1 MFITIILFN
10 LASTLGY
17 IVCITYGTS
26 LHGSNELQF
35 EWWKFS
41 ILWIIYGENH
51 NVDIFTLIFVN
62 KIIPRLY
69 DDTGI
74 WIIFCKL
81 FCKERRVFPDT
92 YNWCSYSHIEFY
104 TFTFCDIFRAP
115 KTGQNLWFT
124 YDSVKELD
132 DLINSLHPQGIREN
146 HLKAE
151 LKKRYDIV
159 HKAVIRANRWDI
171 ELDHTFL
178 CRL

>member
-1 MFITIILFN
+1 MFIH
-10 LASTLGY
+10 A
-17 IVCITYGTS
+17 
-26 LHGSNELQF
+26 
-35 EWWKFS
+35 
-41 ILWIIYGENH
+41 
-51 NVDIFTLIFVN
+51 
-62 KIIPRLY
+62 
-69 DDTGI
+69 
-74 WIIFCKL
+74 
-81 FCKERRVFPDT
+81 
-92 YNWCSYSHIEFY
+92 YSHIEFY